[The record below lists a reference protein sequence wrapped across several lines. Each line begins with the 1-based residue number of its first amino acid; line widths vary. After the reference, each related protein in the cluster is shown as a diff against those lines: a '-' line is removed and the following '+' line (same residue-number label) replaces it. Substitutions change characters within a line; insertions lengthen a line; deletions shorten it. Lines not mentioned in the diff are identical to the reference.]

1 MDSCRGYFR
10 RVVFLFVSCMGFA
23 SSYGQLLEHD
33 SIAVSEDS
41 TALSEMLCGVV
52 IRPIPL
58 SNFPSLHKALNPK
71 IEASLNSFASEKG
84 IQIRHYGTGQLSSLS
99 FRGMSA
105 AHTQVSFNGLR
116 INSPDI
122 SQVNAS
128 ILPLSGREDLSF
140 DASHVTAG
148 GMLNIASPQLSQNAL
163 RIRQVMG
170 TYRHIAHDVG
180 WDKVYDN
187 GYLSVT
193 GGYDFT
199 KNNFRYQVMSLPGQ
213 PYQRLQD
220 ADTRRAFYQAHW
232 RNVLWVGGRSEGYL
246 ELSSYTQHS
255 YASIPPTV
263 FELRSTESI
272 RELNTG
278 HVAQANIY
286 LNTKRLWDIYYAP
299 LVGMR
304 TYQSQFSLFEGSEL
318 KENRSRSAQLSNR
331 LELSWRKKIFLS
343 YQGNL
348 YYDRLT
354 TNNYGGSQYRQWEIN
369 ESYRISWHL
378 KPWFK
383 TKLQANLVALE
394 NYSPRLLPQ
403 GEVSGSVSFGQEDTG
418 QYASPTKPFTL
429 SYSLNYWQSQRWPSL
444 NDRYWINSGNSDLR
458 PEFSQTGELSL
469 AVEQNNRALLQ
480 LKTYYSHL
488 TDYILWLPQSSQQ
501 WMPENIGEV
510 RSYGGELTLGVRRDF
525 NRMHLA
531 WSSTLARRYI
541 EKISAQGVVDRVPYI
556 ANYQWDSKVTWSWRD
571 WIVQTIIQGESSRYV
586 DQSTTLSP
594 YTTCSLYVAKNWRWK
609 NQRLETSFAWN
620 NVTFTQYQTIVGYA
634 TPQTALDVTL
644 AWHLTP

>member
-1 MDSCRGYFR
+1 MGSCRGYIR
-10 RVVFLFVSCMGFA
+10 RVVFLCVWCVCFSF
-23 SSYGQLLEHD
+23 SYGQPLD
-33 SIAVSEDS
+33 YDTITVSED
-41 TALSEMLCGVV
+41 TIELSEMLCSVV

-58 SNFPSLHKALNPK
+58 SIFSSLDKALNPG
-71 IEASLNSFASEKG
+71 ITSSLISIASEKG

-140 DASHVTAG
+140 ESSHVTAG
-148 GMLNIASPQLSQNAL
+148 GMLHIASPQLTQNAL

-220 ADTRRAFYQAHW
+220 ADTKRAFYQAHW
-232 RNVLWVGGRSEGYL
+232 KNILWVGGRSDGYL
-246 ELSSYTQHS
+246 ELSSYAQHVD
-255 YASIPPTV
+255 ASIPPTV

-278 HVAQANIY
+278 HVAKGNIY
-286 LNTKRLWDIYYAP
+286 CYTRRSWDIYYEP
-299 LVGMR
+299 LVGFR

-318 KENRSRSAQLSNR
+318 KENRSQSAQLSNR
-331 LELSWRKKIFLS
+331 LELSWRKKLYLS
-343 YQGNL
+343 YLGNF
-348 YYDRLT
+348 YHDRLT
-354 TNNYGGSQYRQWEIN
+354 TNNYNGSQYRQWEVN
-369 ESYRISWHL
+369 ESYRMRWYL

-383 TKLQANLVALE
+383 TKLQTNLVALE
-394 NYSPRLLPQ
+394 NYSPRLLPH
-403 GEVSGSVSFGQEDTG
+403 GEVSGSLYFGRKDTSK
-418 QYASPTKPFTL
+418 YTSPTKPFTL
-429 SYSLNYWQSQRWPSL
+429 SYSLGYWQSQRWPSL
-444 NDRYWINSGNSDLR
+444 NDRYWINSGNPDLR
-458 PEFSQTGELSL
+458 PEFSQTGELSIAL
-469 AVEQNNRALLQ
+469 EHNDRALLK
-480 LKTYYSHL
+480 LTSYYSHL
-488 TDYILWLPQSSQQ
+488 ADYILWLPQSSQQ

-510 RSYGGELTLGVRRDF
+510 RSYGGELTLGVRKDF
-525 NRMHLA
+525 NRMYLA
-531 WSSTLARRYI
+531 WSGTLARRNI
-541 EKISAQGVVDRVPYI
+541 EKISGQGVVDRVPYI
-556 ANYQWDSKVTWSWRD
+556 ATYQWDSKVTWSWRD
-571 WIVQTIIQGESSRYV
+571 WIVRTIIQGESSRYV
-586 DQSTTLSP
+586 DQSTTLNP

-620 NVTFTQYQTIVGYA
+620 NVTFTEYQTIVGYA

-644 AWHLTP
+644 SWHLSP